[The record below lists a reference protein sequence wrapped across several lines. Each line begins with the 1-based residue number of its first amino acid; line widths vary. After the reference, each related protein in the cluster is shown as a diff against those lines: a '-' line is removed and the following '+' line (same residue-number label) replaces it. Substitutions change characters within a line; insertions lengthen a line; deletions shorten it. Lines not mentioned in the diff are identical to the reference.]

1 MTDDTMVEDPIALEN
16 KNGDKVVSI
25 GSKDS
30 LKIDACKVLSDP
42 KGKPM
47 QWAVGYESNMDGSP
61 KLDASGNPIPE
72 IEKMTVGSVILRALD
87 AFKKDDEPSM
97 KKKRYRWKW
106 KKRFASAMDNGDE
119 DDPEATG
126 NTMVLVSKANCSFLI
141 KIVHAA
147 FPQNVNIF
155 CAMEEMLDPGA
166 FDLDDE
172 EPED

>member
-1 MTDDTMVEDPIALEN
+1 MTDDIMAENPVALES

-25 GSKDS
+25 SSKDS

-42 KGKPM
+42 KGEPM

-126 NTMVLVSKANCSFLI
+126 NTMVLLSKTNCSFLMKTI
-141 KIVHAA
+141 HAA

-155 CAMEEMLDPGA
+155 CAMEEILDPSA
-166 FDLDDE
+166 LDMDDE